1 MLDEQISLI
10 DYYETYIDSMILL
23 SDKEKNKS
31 LIVSVLDKLYW
42 KIQDYRVK
50 CLYTAFVSSE
60 NILIDEVVCEILE
73 EYTRGNYEKLKAIWE
88 CQKNKFLSDFVICN
102 IFVKAGINVKDD
114 ANFMSDFWDEMQRM
128 YTLNHNTSKVCD
140 CYKMLY
146 NTSWRYKLQGVLARK
161 LKMDFGENV
170 LRLAVLNDKYF
181 TPLFHQCIRDIKGK
195 LDYLSQFSIC
205 TPTTYQLHQYA
216 LTGNGNF
223 GSLSEVEKNRRIYY
237 EAKRNFDCNNYNICV
252 DLICTINDYDK
263 LSSYERERFD
273 RVLFE
278 SYLFLEDYV
287 KAMQLYVTTYMYNEF
302 QILRMNISKL
312 VEVIEDTED
321 EKIKSTV
328 YRSIILFLFYDGK
341 TENII
346 SAYLD
351 YLECCGCNTIIEYI
365 NGISNLD
372 DYYTFFLYRVCTT
385 KLLLKDY
392 VSKTYTNGSA
402 IELRAKILKKLILE
416 GTGNKQRFISEL
428 NTIYKEQQLKTRID
442 SFNHTRI
449 FIDRENL
456 VSHLKEKVSK
466 EFAKFNAVQEI
477 RTLIKG
483 SKVGI
488 VDFELLMKNYW
499 DQKKFFF
506 ELVDKIKDAY
516 LSDSPY
522 SLEHFLSTRIRHN
535 FCNDK
540 LKKVFEDQNLF
551 SKKEMDSSQDYNV
564 NIYWQDKMLV
574 SEYELL
580 RPELSKFS
588 RNIDAKIQEIK
599 AEWIRIKQAQNREG
613 MFDYIDFTYNFINYE
628 ELDFEVLL
636 KDSTEFLRGVIN
648 ALDKHTEK
656 ILESIKNRI
665 SLEIRPYYYERIIE
679 LETGIR
685 SLNIDQNN
693 KAELLRSIE
702 ISKAKYIEDIDS
714 FQNIFNMENENYM
727 DYNFS
732 ELIAFCIKIEADMNR
747 DFSNVKLVVDS
758 KCYQNFRGSTFPYLV
773 DIMSILLRNAV
784 EHSKM
789 KDMKKLNI
797 FININRLS
805 QFEILAKRE
814 EFFKTY
820 IDIENTVVINMR
832 NNLDSSVNLDENY
845 DKMQNIIKNINND
858 TYELHSNK
866 EGGSGIYKIARTVD
880 YNLKTKAVVYVD
892 DKKDWFDIYL
902 LIDLRKYEVDT

>member
-1 MLDEQISLI
+1 M
-10 DYYETYIDSMILL
+10 
-23 SDKEKNKS
+23 
-31 LIVSVLDKLYW
+31 
-42 KIQDYRVK
+42 
-50 CLYTAFVSSE
+50 
-60 NILIDEVVCEILE
+60 
-73 EYTRGNYEKLKAIWE
+73 
-88 CQKNKFLSDFVICN
+88 
-102 IFVKAGINVKDD
+102 
-114 ANFMSDFWDEMQRM
+114 
-128 YTLNHNTSKVCD
+128 
-140 CYKMLY
+140 
-146 NTSWRYKLQGVLARK
+146 
-161 LKMDFGENV
+161 
-170 LRLAVLNDKYF
+170 
-181 TPLFHQCIRDIKGK
+181 
-195 LDYLSQFSIC
+195 
-205 TPTTYQLHQYA
+205 
-216 LTGNGNF
+216 
-223 GSLSEVEKNRRIYY
+223 
-237 EAKRNFDCNNYNICV
+237 
-252 DLICTINDYDK
+252 
-263 LSSYERERFD
+263 
-273 RVLFE
+273 
-278 SYLFLEDYV
+278 
-287 KAMQLYVTTYMYNEF
+287 
-302 QILRMNISKL
+302 
-312 VEVIEDTED
+312 
-321 EKIKSTV
+321 
-328 YRSIILFLFYDGK
+328 
-341 TENII
+341 
-346 SAYLD
+346 
-351 YLECCGCNTIIEYI
+351 
-365 NGISNLD
+365 
-372 DYYTFFLYRVCTT
+372 
-385 KLLLKDY
+385 LKDY

-477 RTLIKG
+477 RTLTKG

-540 LKKVFEDQNLF
+540 LKKVFEEQNLF

-805 QFEILAKRE
+805 QFEILVKRE

-892 DKKDWFDIYL
+892 EKKDWFDIYL